1 MTEGT
6 HRDAAELAAGLDHV
20 RASPADGGTVA
31 LVVARPGAGD
41 RTELAEGRLDPEV
54 GLVGDDWRARGS
66 RHTEDGSA
74 ELERQLTLMND
85 RAATLFA
92 VDPARR
98 ALAGDQLYVDLDLS
112 EATLP
117 AGSRL
122 RVGTAL
128 VEITEKPHTGCAK
141 FVERFGPAAARLVNQ
156 PEGRALRL
164 RGVNARVVEAG
175 TVRPGDAVTRAQ
187 QPGVRPVE

>member
-1 MTEGT
+1 MGEPQHPTT
-6 HRDAAELAAGLDHV
+6 DELAAGLDHV
-20 RASPADGGTVA
+20 RAAPPDAGTVT
-31 LVVARPGAGD
+31 LVVARPGAGQ
-41 RTELAEGRLDPEV
+41 RVELAEGHLDPEV
-54 GLVGDDWRARGS
+54 GLVGDDWRVRGS
-66 RHTEDGSA
+66 RRTEDGSA
-74 ELERQLTLMND
+74 EVERQLTLMND

-112 EATLP
+112 EAGLP
-117 AGSRL
+117 AGARL
-122 RVGTAL
+122 QVGTAV

-141 FVERFGPAAARLVNQ
+141 FVDRFGPAAARLVNQ

-175 TVRPGDAVTRAQ
+175 TVRPGDAVTR
-187 QPGVRPVE
+187 R